1 MVQSVGL
8 TIMKD
13 ALVFCIIAFTLFLF
27 SPVLSQDKV
36 ELYNELAQI
45 GALKQ
50 LNKTFDLQKGENL
63 IVTVTPMRGK
73 LSRVEIDVPESPFK
87 FSSKKI
93 RQIDRKKLTV
103 DKSGTYTFR
112 FINRSIFKKE
122 VDIKIY
128 KTRRTELRDTTILD
142 DIIFTAFR
150 DTIKKF
156 KDDTIPIP
164 DVAEYEF
171 TLTPSF
177 RYGSVHDSVIREP
190 LIDNTKYQYAAY
202 WVGVGKSSIEA
213 YNKLKAN
220 PPPSWSL
227 YGINEPI
234 MAFGLGLT
242 KFLPTSNSAVAKDVM
257 FKFMNPDE
265 EVPRL
270 TRRDK
275 KSLYFAVIPI
285 SSASKYKELILSFRN
300 FNTTSPVPVYVKI
313 VKFKLDRAYYN
324 EYIIR
329 ERVQEIFKEQTI
341 EVLAPLEE

>member
-1 MVQSVGL
+1 
-8 TIMKD
+8 MKHTFIIFFITA
-13 ALVFCIIAFTLFLF
+13 ALFFF
-27 SPVLSQDKV
+27 SPAWSQDKV
-36 ELYNELAQI
+36 ELYNELTEI
-45 GALKQ
+45 GAFKR
-50 LNKTFDLQKGENL
+50 LNQTFDLQKGENL

-73 LSRVEIDVPESPFK
+73 LSRVEVEIPESPFK
-87 FSSKKI
+87 FSSKKV
-93 RQIDRKKLTV
+93 RQIDRKRLTV
-103 DKSGTYTFR
+103 AKSGTYTFR
-112 FINRSIFKKE
+112 FINNSFFKKE

-128 KTRRTELRDTTILD
+128 KTRRTELRDTVILD

-164 DVAEYEF
+164 DVAEHEF

-190 LIDNTKYQYAAY
+190 LIDNAKYQYAAY

-227 YGINEPI
+227 YGINEPL
-234 MAFGLGLT
+234 MAFGMGLT

-257 FKFMNPDE
+257 FKFMNPE
-265 EVPRL
+265 EEIPRL

-275 KSLYFAVIPI
+275 KSQYFAIIPI
-285 SSASKYKELILSFRN
+285 SSASKYEELILSFRN